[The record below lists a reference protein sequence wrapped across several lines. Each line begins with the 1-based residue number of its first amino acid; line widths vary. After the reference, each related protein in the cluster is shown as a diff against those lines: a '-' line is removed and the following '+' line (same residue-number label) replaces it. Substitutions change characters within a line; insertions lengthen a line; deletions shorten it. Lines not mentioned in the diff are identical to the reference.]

1 MITIEQYLSVK
12 LLVDTFEEQVKAA
25 VLTLNGKNPKN
36 FDLSKLGLSYE
47 DAEFIVFGDGFVLRS
62 ADNFVMAYLEAKPH
76 RAVVTHFPKTADD
89 IQVGDIFHSSWGA
102 TMTLNTYWKVV
113 KRTPCFITIRELAT
127 ESENDGG
134 FLSGNEWPL
143 DRFSDHSNVYDKER
157 FVDTDGQVYAQRTV
171 KVQKNN
177 STTLK
182 LEDFMYAHP
191 WDGKPHYYNHCD

>member
-1 MITIEQYLSVK
+1 MITIEQYLSAK
-12 LLVDTFEEQVKAA
+12 NTVDTFEEQVKAA
-25 VLTLNGKNPKN
+25 VLTLNGKKPEN
-36 FDLSKLGLSYE
+36 FELGSLDLTYHNG
-47 DAEFIVFGDGFVLRS
+47 EFHVHTSSLIYS
-62 ADNFVMAYLEAKPH
+62 CADTVVREYLEAKPQ
-76 RAVVTHFPKTADD
+76 RAVVTHFPKTAND

-113 KRTPCFITIRELAT
+113 KRTPCFITLRELAT

-143 DRFSDHSNVYDKER
+143 DRFADHSCVHDKER
-157 FVDTDGQVYAQRTV
+157 FEDTDGKVYAQRTV

-182 LEDFMYAHP
+182 LEDFMHAHP